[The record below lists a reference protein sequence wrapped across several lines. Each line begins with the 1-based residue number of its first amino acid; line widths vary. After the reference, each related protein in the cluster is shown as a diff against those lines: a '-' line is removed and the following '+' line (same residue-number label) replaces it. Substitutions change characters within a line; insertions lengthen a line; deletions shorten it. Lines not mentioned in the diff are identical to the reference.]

1 MLRLAILSDTHGQV
15 DDRVLAVVAGCDI
28 AIHGGD
34 VGNAQ
39 ILRRLQP
46 STGRVVAVY
55 GNNDTQ
61 RKWPLAEHDL
71 LACLPPE
78 ASLELPGGTL
88 CLIHGHQT
96 AARGRHARLRQ
107 RYSDARVVVYG
118 HSHRLVTDLDAE
130 PWVINPG
137 AAGWERTYGGPSC
150 IVLTVSEADWALE
163 VFRFEPDRRRPGF
176 RRG

>member
-1 MLRLAILSDTHGQV
+1 MVRVAILSDTHGQV

-34 VGNAQ
+34 VGNAE

-46 STGRVVAVY
+46 RWGRVVAVS

-61 RKWPLAEHDL
+61 RKWPVAQHDL

-78 ASLELPGGTL
+78 AALDLPGGTL
-88 CLIHGHQT
+88 CVIHGHQT

-107 RYSDARVVVYG
+107 RYPNARVVVYG
-118 HSHRLVTDLDAE
+118 HSHHLVADLDAD
-130 PWVINPG
+130 PWVLNPG
-137 AAGWERTYGGPSC
+137 AAGRERTYGGPSC
-150 IVLTVSEADWALE
+150 IILMVGNPNWTLE
-163 VFRFEPDRRRPGF
+163 VCRFDPDRRG
-176 RRG
+176 RGSGRG